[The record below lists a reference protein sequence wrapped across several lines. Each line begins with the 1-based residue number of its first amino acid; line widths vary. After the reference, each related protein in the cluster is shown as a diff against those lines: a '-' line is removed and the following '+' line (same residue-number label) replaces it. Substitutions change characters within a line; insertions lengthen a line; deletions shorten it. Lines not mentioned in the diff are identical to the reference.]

1 MQQTL
6 QQTKKRD
13 EEPGGRRG
21 RFFYDRRHKKW
32 HIQKAIF
39 HSKRIYKN
47 WKKIQKFPANASPV
61 FQALGELGCREK
73 QQNEASRTPTVSF
86 SLSLSLSPSLSRSNW
101 RFLPPADLPERDEG
115 STEFIQTTQFTFHPS
130 IFSVRLNRVH
140 LIHTIHHHP
149 VVFIQM
155 FFTKSFPPSSFMIIF
170 VFLPVYVEISIFLF
184 LCFPFILFFPFFFA
198 T

>member
-1 MQQTL
+1 MRRNKRSSLKMQQTL

-86 SLSLSLSPSLSRSNW
+86 SLSLSVYLSLFLTLSLAQQLCAS
-101 RFLPPADLPERDEG
+101 FLPRTFLRETKAQQSSSKLHN
-115 STEFIQTTQFTFHPS
+115 SQFIH
-130 IFSVRLNRVH
+130 
-140 LIHTIHHHP
+140 
-149 VVFIQM
+149 
-155 FFTKSFPPSSFMIIF
+155 
-170 VFLPVYVEISIFLF
+170 
-184 LCFPFILFFPFFFA
+184 PFFHSG
-198 T
+198 

>member
-1 MQQTL
+1 LQSKRNRAKFDSNAPQRSTAMRRNKRSSLKMQQTL

-73 QQNEASRTPTVSF
+73 QQNEASRPPTVSF
-86 SLSLSLSPSLSRSNW
+86 SLSLSLSLSHPLSRAATV

-115 STEFIQTTQFTFHPS
+115 STAFIQTTQFTVHPS
-130 IFSVRLNRVH
+130 IFHSGS
-140 LIHTIHHHP
+140 TE
-149 VVFIQM
+149 FI
-155 FFTKSFPPSSFMIIF
+155 
-170 VFLPVYVEISIFLF
+170 
-184 LCFPFILFFPFFFA
+184 
-198 T
+198 